1 MATPVH
7 SLRAS
12 TRNGRCSSV
21 RKVAR
26 HSVRDFIAR
35 RIATGQYQPGSK
47 LVQHGIAQELGVSRA
62 VVREAIFELLG
73 MGLVETFDNRGAT
86 VTEFN
91 LERLLECY
99 EVREILEG
107 LAARRCGERITIKQ
121 LRELRAMVAEI
132 HRFHVNGDH
141 EQSARL
147 DREFH
152 LALVQ
157 IAGNRLVERLSSTY
171 AVLGKVVTIRL
182 ADPDNT
188 RAEHEAILD
197 GIQSG
202 SADAAEDAARRHV
215 RKAMSIIHAH
225 RPEDLG
231 LQWIA

>member
-1 MATPVH
+1 MATLVH
-7 SLRAS
+7 SPHAS
-12 TRNGRCSSV
+12 TRNGRSSSV

-26 HSVRDFIAR
+26 HSVRNCIAE
-35 RIATGQYQPGSK
+35 RIATGHYQPGSK
-47 LVQHGIAQELGVSRA
+47 LVQQAIAHELGVSCA
-62 VVREAIFELLG
+62 VVREAIFELSG

-86 VTEFN
+86 VTEFS
-91 LERLLECY
+91 LARLLECY

-107 LAARRCGERITIKQ
+107 LAARRSCERITIKQ
-121 LRELRAMVAEI
+121 LRELRTMVAEI
-132 HRFHVNGDH
+132 HRLHVNGDH

-152 LALVQ
+152 LALTQ
-157 IAGNRLVERLSSTY
+157 IADNRLVERLSGTY
-171 AVLGKVVTIRL
+171 AVLGKVVTIRHGN
-182 ADPDNT
+182 PDNT

-197 GIQSG
+197 GIESG
-202 SADAAEDAARRHV
+202 SAEAAEAAARRHV

>member
-1 MATPVH
+1 MSARPPTLAAPVRKAR
-7 SLRAS
+7 S
-12 TRNGRCSSV
+12 SSV

-35 RIATGQYQPGSK
+35 RIATGHYQPGSK
-47 LVQHGIAQELGVSRA
+47 LVQHGIAHELGVSRA

-73 MGLVETFDNRGAT
+73 MGLVETNDNRGAT

-107 LAARRCGERITIKQ
+107 LAARRCGERITIRQ
-121 LRELRAMVAEI
+121 LRDLRAMVSEI
-132 HRFHVNGDH
+132 YRLHVDGDH

-147 DREFH
+147 DRDFH
-152 LALVQ
+152 LALIQ
-157 IAGNRLVERLSSTY
+157 IADNRLVERLSSTY
-171 AVLGKVVTIRL
+171 AVLGKVVTIRR
-182 ADPDNT
+182 ADPENT
-188 RAEHEAILD
+188 RAEHDAILD

-202 SADAAEDAARRHV
+202 SAEAAEDAARQHV
-215 RKAMSIIHAH
+215 RKAISIIHGH

>member
-1 MATPVH
+1 
-7 SLRAS
+7 
-12 TRNGRCSSV
+12 
-21 RKVAR
+21 
-26 HSVRDFIAR
+26 
-35 RIATGQYQPGSK
+35 
-47 LVQHGIAQELGVSRA
+47 VSRA

-73 MGLVETFDNRGAT
+73 MGLVETYDNRGAT

-107 LAARRCGERITIKQ
+107 LAARRCCERITMKQ

-132 HRFHVNGDH
+132 HQLHVNGDH

-147 DREFH
+147 DRDFH
-152 LALVQ
+152 LALIE
-157 IAGNRLVERLSSTY
+157 IADNRLVERLSSTY

-202 SADAAEDAARRHV
+202 STDAAEDAARQHV
-215 RKAMSIIHAH
+215 RKAMSIIHGH
-225 RPEDLG
+225 GPEDLG